1 MELLLP
7 TDRHPLIMSQTCYPL
22 CHAVPYHLKA
32 EVDCYMYY
40 QNENSMLGKKRR
52 KSALPF
58 DFYSFIHNT
67 LFEYKMIPHYRFTK
81 IYRHK
86 TTAQIYTKSSKHNI
100 EAPEQWDNN
109 LWKKKRE
116 DNSHTI
122 WYSNSTVSK
131 RCWCFSHDW

>member
-1 MELLLP
+1 MY
-7 TDRHPLIMSQTCYPL
+7 SQLTGIHWLWVRRATHCAPPSPIVYKVKLTVTCIIRMKTL
-22 CHAVPYHLKA
+22 CL
-32 EVDCYMYY
+32 E
-40 QNENSMLGKKRR
+40 KK
-52 KSALPF
+52 KKESALPF

-122 WYSNSTVSK
+122 WYSNLTVSK